1 MLHVAGFQMNL
12 CFIEEIC
19 SMYLN
24 DWKETE
30 FKGMVGDF
38 EGLYIFEENYERDIN
53 KALEKEQWKNL
64 NILLASYTYDYY
76 SGNAFVLFEKEGK
89 LYEVN
94 GGHCSCYGLE
104 ARGWDLDGSIS
115 QWEPEEISI
124 EALEYRIIFGNLGAG
139 EFQEELKDV
148 LKNLKEV

>member
-1 MLHVAGFQMNL
+1 
-12 CFIEEIC
+12 
-19 SMYLN
+19 MYLN

-64 NILLASYTYDYY
+64 NILLASYTYEDY

-94 GGHCSCYGLE
+94 GCHCSCFGLE
-104 ARGWDLDGSIS
+104 QADRGGSANS
-115 QWEPEEISI
+115 QWQPEETTI
-124 EALEYRIIFGNLGAG
+124 EELEYRLIQGNLGKTFKG
-139 EFQEELKDV
+139 TNEFADELKIV
-148 LKNLKEV
+148 LDSLKRVLGVLE